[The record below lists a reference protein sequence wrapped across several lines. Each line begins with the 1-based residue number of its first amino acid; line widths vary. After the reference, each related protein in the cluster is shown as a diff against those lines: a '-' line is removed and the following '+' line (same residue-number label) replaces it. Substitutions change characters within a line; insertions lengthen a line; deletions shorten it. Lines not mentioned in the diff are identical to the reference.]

1 MPEANAEG
9 PLRNTFQPQKGTKMK
24 RIVILSMLP
33 LAVMP
38 GAAEITSL
46 IGPNRMVFE
55 EEETIPTAWVQ
66 EEDARYEGIEE
77 SGEPNRPEMSRV
89 ARYPLDNKGQLRL
102 LLPED
107 ALNFEE
113 EFLRPAY
120 IFSDIEPP
128 SPTNLELDGDELSLS
143 TVIRLALDRNMD
155 VQIIRMEREVNDAR
169 LIQAMSDFDPVL
181 EMSTTFEVLNR
192 PQNTQE
198 FISSGGSP
206 LDPGVGTGEPRRFED
221 RNQRYGAKLSGKSI
235 TGTTYELDLRL
246 DVLDNT
252 LVRTSEANIYDP
264 EYSTRMGVSITHPL
278 ARDSGKSI
286 NLAPVKIARKNRE
299 ISELEIRAKLMD
311 VVSELVTTYLDMI
324 YDYNEIRLRKL
335 EVETLQLLAIQRTE
349 QVERGVVSVRQLREI
364 QAQLGESLDRLL
376 QAEQRFEGRRKN
388 VLRLISSSGDPDH
401 NRNFIPVGQMQDQLP
416 DLVEE
421 EYFKNALQYRA
432 DYLQAIRELELDEIE
447 LDYVKNQ
454 TLPRVDFVTSGGV
467 NGLEGDAF
475 KSFNS
480 GFDEPYLDFTVGVV
494 FSRPWNNSGAKARVR
509 EIRKRRMQSVMEIRK
524 LEHETAFQIRTA
536 LSNLEQLKKRHEAS
550 SKIREYFQLEVKE
563 EQLLLEKGNRSIY
576 DTLQFFTD
584 LSDAKTRELSIL
596 TEMNKALIQLYR
608 VDGSLLDR
616 LGIEFVE

>member
-1 MPEANAEG
+1 
-9 PLRNTFQPQKGTKMK
+9 MK
-24 RIVILSMLP
+24 RITILSILQ
-33 LAVMP
+33 LWVSVG
-38 GAAEITSL
+38 GAEVTSR
-46 IGPNRMVFE
+46 IGPNQLVVE
-55 EEETIPTAWVQ
+55 EEEAIPTAWVRPR
-66 EEDARYEGIEE
+66 DADYEGINA
-77 SGEPNRPEMSRV
+77 SGEPNQPQIQRL
-89 ARYPLDNKGQLRL
+89 ARSPLDAKGRLQLL
-102 LLPED
+102 VPED
-107 ALNFEE
+107 ALNFEQ

-120 IFSDIEPP
+120 IFSEIEPP
-128 SPTNLELDGDELSLS
+128 SPTNLELDGKALSLS
-143 TVIRLALDRNMD
+143 SVIRLALERNMD
-155 VQIIRMEREVNDAR
+155 VQIIRMEREVSDAR

-181 EMSTTFEVLNR
+181 ELSSTFEVLNR

-206 LDPGVGTGEPRRFED
+206 FDPGVGTEEPRKFED
-221 RNQRYGAKLSGKSI
+221 RNQRYGARLAGKSV

-252 LVRTSEANIYDP
+252 LVRTSDANIYDP

-278 ARDSGKSI
+278 ARDAGKSI

-299 ISELEIRAKLMD
+299 ISELEIRAKLME
-311 VVSELVTTYLDMI
+311 VVSELMATYLDMI
-324 YDYNEIRLRKL
+324 FDYNEIRLRKL

-388 VLRLISSSGDPDH
+388 ILRLISSSADPDH
-401 NRNFIPVGQMQDQLP
+401 NRNFIPVGQMQDRLP
-416 DLVEE
+416 SMEE
-421 EYFKNALQYRA
+421 SEYFRNAMQYRA

-454 TLPRVDFVTSGGV
+454 SLPRVDFVTSGGV

-494 FSRPWNNSGAKARVR
+494 FSRPWNNSEAKARVR

-524 LEHETAFQIRTA
+524 LEHETAFQIRSA
-536 LSNLEQLKKRHEAS
+536 LSNLEQLKKRYEAS
-550 SKIREYFQLEVKE
+550 AKIREYFQLEVEE

-576 DTLQFFTD
+576 DTLQFYTD

-596 TEMNKALIQLYR
+596 TEMNKSLVQLYT
-608 VDGSLLDR
+608 VDGSLLER
-616 LGIEFVE
+616 LGIEFLE